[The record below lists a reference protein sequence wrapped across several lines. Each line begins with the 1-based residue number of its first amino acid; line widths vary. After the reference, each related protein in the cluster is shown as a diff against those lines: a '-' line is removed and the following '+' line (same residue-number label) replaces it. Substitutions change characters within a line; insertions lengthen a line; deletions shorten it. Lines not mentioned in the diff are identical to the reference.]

1 MSEEKNIQIFFV
13 GALITS
19 VVGAAMLFL
28 DDFAGWLEGGSNDY
42 YVHTGAQFAGPAP
55 FFLIL
60 MAVGLLIASGFSL
73 WGLKDPS
80 AIAEKQLKL
89 VLLISII
96 VCVVSIL
103 LAAILAIWLES
114 FATDWWLAGSFYG
127 SLIGGILTVLFLKL
141 AQDNLK
147 K

>member
-19 VVGAAMLFL
+19 VVGAAMLFFA
-28 DDFAGWLEGGSNDY
+28 DFGGYNEGAYNY
-42 YVHTGAQFAGPAP
+42 YVHPEAQYAGAAP
-55 FFLIL
+55 FFVIL
-60 MAVGLLIASGFSL
+60 MGIALLVTAVFSL

-80 AIAEKQLKL
+80 AITENQLKL
-89 VLLISII
+89 VLIISIG
-96 VCVVSIL
+96 VCVTSALLAIIL
-103 LAAILAIWLES
+103 LIWFETFADEGWLDVS
-114 FATDWWLAGSFYG
+114 FFG
-127 SLIGGILTVLFLKL
+127 SLIGGILTTLFFKL

>member
-19 VVGAAMLFL
+19 VIGAAMLFFG
-28 DDFAGWLEGGSNDY
+28 DFGGYYENSYYY
-42 YVHTGAQFAGPAP
+42 YVHPEAQYAGAAP
-55 FFLIL
+55 FFIIL
-60 MAVGLLIASGFSL
+60 MGIALLVTAVFSL

-80 AIAEKQLKL
+80 AIAENQIKL
-89 VLLISII
+89 VLIISIV
-96 VCVVSIL
+96 VCVISAL
-103 LAAILAIWLES
+103 LAVILSIWFET
-114 FATDWWLAGSFYG
+114 FATEWWLDVSFYG
-127 SLIGGILTVLFLKL
+127 SLIGGILTALFFKL